1 MAGQANPRAVMS
13 VETSHLTNAA
23 SRYDSVSTNVNNLL
37 NFYLQ
42 LEDDLATAC
51 GNDETGQKIH
61 SSIENIKHDL
71 VKDTQLFANVTSLTG
86 DGIRD
91 MRDVYEQAET
101 NAELIARGADLEQQ
115 VGSAPPNTGHNNNS
129 GNNSPNTNTSSGNG
143 RKH

>member
-1 MAGQANPRAVMS
+1 MGEQATPRLAMS
-13 VETSHLTNAA
+13 VETGHLTNAA
-23 SRYDSVSTNVNNLL
+23 TRYDSTSTSVNNML
-37 NFYLQ
+37 NSFLQ

-61 SSIENIKHDL
+61 SSIANIKHSL
-71 VKDTQLFANVTSLTG
+71 VKDIQLFAEVTGLTG

-101 NAELIARGADLEQQ
+101 NAELIARGVNPEQKI
-115 VGSAPPNTGHNNNS
+115 GSAPPNTGQNQ
-129 GNNSPNTNTSSGNG
+129 NNSPNTNTSSGNG